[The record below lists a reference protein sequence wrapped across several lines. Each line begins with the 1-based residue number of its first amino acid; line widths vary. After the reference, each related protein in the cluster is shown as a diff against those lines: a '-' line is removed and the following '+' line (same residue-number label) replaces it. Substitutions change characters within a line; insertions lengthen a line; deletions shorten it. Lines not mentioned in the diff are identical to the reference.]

1 MMDMVVAVIGL
12 VEERLPDEIL
22 KRAFQVR
29 VNQPVN
35 HGSGSINHHSQS
47 PGKVR
52 GFLRGA
58 LRGLLCA

>member
-1 MMDMVVAVIGL
+1 MAVIGL

-35 HGSGSINHHSQS
+35 HGVNQSSLNHLAKCAASFAELYAGSCV
-47 PGKVR
+47 PD
-52 GFLRGA
+52 
-58 LRGLLCA
+58 